1 MTLRQA
7 EEGIEY
13 TVKAIETDDEEL
25 NAFLFTLGC
34 YEGEPITVFA
44 YTNTQSLELFLNGE
58 SQGRREIEKYGHG
71 EWVVPYAPGKLEVVA
86 YDEDG
91 NIIARDSKIT
101 TGKPKKLMLRLD
113 TPDIKANGQD
123 IAIITCYTVDE
134 NGLEVPNAT
143 PTVRFHSN
151 SLGYIYSTGSDIADH
166 SSIFLPTR
174 KMRAGR
180 IGVAV
185 KLGNI
190 AGELKIYAESNGLES
205 AVLKINIDQ

>member
-1 MTLRQA
+1 MVHLLPHWNFSGL
-7 EEGIEY
+7 EG
-13 TVKAIETDDEEL
+13 K
-25 NAFLFTLGC
+25 
-34 YEGEPITVFA
+34 PIKVFA

-58 SQGRREIEKYGHG
+58 SQGRLEIEKYGHG
-71 EWVVPYAPGKLEVVA
+71 EWTVPYASGKLEVVA

-143 PTVRFHSN
+143 PTVHFYSN

-166 SSIFLPTR
+166 SPLLLPTR

-185 KLGNI
+185 KIGDTP
-190 AGELKIYAESNGLES
+190 GELKIFAESDGLDAAMLSVE
-205 AVLKINIDQ
+205 LTK

>member
-1 MTLRQA
+1 M
-7 EEGIEY
+7 
-13 TVKAIETDDEEL
+13 
-25 NAFLFTLGC
+25 
-34 YEGEPITVFA
+34 
-44 YTNTQSLELFLNGE
+44 
-58 SQGRREIEKYGHG
+58 
-71 EWVVPYAPGKLEVVA
+71 A
-86 YDEDG
+86 YDEGG

-143 PTVRFHSN
+143 PTVHFYSN
-151 SLGYIYSTGSDIADH
+151 SLGYIYSTGSDVTDH
-166 SSIFLPTR
+166 SSLFLPTR

-185 KLGNI
+185 KIGDTP
-190 AGELKIYAESNGLES
+190 GELKIFAESDGLDAAMLSVE
-205 AVLKINIDQ
+205 LTK